1 MRARTQ
7 NERRVGRRNWVAGA
21 LFGVIVATVFGAWA
35 ATTFKKMQA
44 GKPATAADVNQA
56 HQDLATAIDNLEKKV
71 TSQAA
76 EITKLKTEPDCP
88 PGYTKDTTAPSSIVV
103 CKKGS
108 DELVKVG
115 DFWVDRYEMSIVDA
129 TTYSSGSCNGAGGT
143 QYGAGTSDNY
153 PTSFPDSA
161 KVTGAA
167 SRLYACS
174 RSGTVPSRMM
184 TWFQAAAACTF
195 AGKHLCTN
203 GEWQAAAFGTPDD
216 SVSCNISTSAAEK
229 AGSRTGCV
237 SQSGA
242 YDMVGNLWEWV
253 DWWGQAGKSWMTS
266 DGQKATPWPSSEY
279 GGDATYNINGRAAN
293 TSWVNGSPAAALRG
307 GYWNNGTGAGVFALS
322 LNHGPS
328 PWSTSH
334 GARCCRQ

>member
-1 MRARTQ
+1 
-7 NERRVGRRNWVAGA
+7 VGRRNWVAGA

-71 TSQAA
+71 TAQAA
-76 EITKLKTEPDCP
+76 EITKLKTDPDCP

-108 DELVKVG
+108 DEMVKVG

-129 TTYSSGSCNGAGGT
+129 AVWSSGSCNGAGGK
-143 QYGAGTSDNY
+143 QYGAGTSDDY

-253 DWWGQAGKSWMTS
+253 DLWGQAGKSWMSS

-279 GGDATYNINGRAAN
+279 GGDATYNIDGRASAG
-293 TSWVNGSPAAALRG
+293 SGWVNGSPAAARRG
-307 GYWNNGTGAGVFALS
+307 GYWATGPGAGVFAVYLG
-322 LNHGPS
+322 NGPS
-328 PWSTSH
+328 TWSTGI